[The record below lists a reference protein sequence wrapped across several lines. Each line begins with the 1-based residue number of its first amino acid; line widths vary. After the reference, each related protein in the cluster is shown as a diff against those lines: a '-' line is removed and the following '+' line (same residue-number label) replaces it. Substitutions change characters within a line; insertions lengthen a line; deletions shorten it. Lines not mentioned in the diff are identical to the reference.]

1 VGNERG
7 QSLSVFVTVVVVALL
22 LVAGLVVDG
31 GAQVDASRRAEGAA
45 ALAAR
50 AAADSTATARLA
62 GKGVD
67 RLAAVAAAREVLE
80 AHPGIEGDVVVQGDQ
95 VQVSTRTT
103 TPTVLLNLIGIREL
117 RATGS
122 ATAELRD

>member
-1 VGNERG
+1 MRNERG

-62 GKGVD
+62 GQEVD
-67 RLAAVAAAREVLE
+67 RLTAVAAARQVLD
-80 AHPGIEGDVVVQGDQ
+80 AHPGIEGDVVVQGEQ
-95 VQVSTRTT
+95 VQVTTRATT
-103 TPTVLLNLIGIREL
+103 RTVLLNLIGIREL

>member
-1 VGNERG
+1 MRNERG

-62 GKGVD
+62 GQEVD
-67 RLAAVAAAREVLE
+67 GLTAVAAARQVLD
-80 AHPGIEGDVVVQGDQ
+80 AHPGIEGDVVVQGEQ
-95 VQVSTRTT
+95 VQVTTRATT
-103 TPTVLLNLIGIREL
+103 RTVLLNLIGIREL

>member
-1 VGNERG
+1 MGNERG

-62 GKGVD
+62 GQEVD
-67 RLAAVAAAREVLE
+67 RLTAVAAARQVLD
-80 AHPGIEGDVVVQGDQ
+80 AHPGIEGDVVVQGEQ
-95 VQVSTRTT
+95 VQVTTRATT
-103 TPTVLLNLIGIREL
+103 RTVLLNLIGIREL

>member
-1 VGNERG
+1 VRDERG

-31 GAQVDASRRAEGAA
+31 GAQADASRRAEGAA

-50 AAADSTATARLA
+50 AAADTTATARLA
-62 GKGVD
+62 GREAD
-67 RLAAVAAAREVLE
+67 RLTAVAAARQVLD
-80 AHPGIEGDVVVQGDQ
+80 AHPGIAGDVVVQGDR
-95 VQVSTRTT
+95 VQVTTRAT

-117 RATGS
+117 AATGS
-122 ATAELRD
+122 ATAALSD